1 MPQRIAIALLG
12 IAFLSACATPVGVR
26 VAKPREVH
34 RYLTQNVLSADE
46 PSTYSEIELRRYG
59 LHSLHEDD
67 PDAALA
73 QLHERALAAGLPPD
87 ALFALAELS
96 FMRAESDHDPGRFAA
111 AAHYAFA
118 FLFPEEARE
127 PLDPL
132 DPRSRTAADLYN
144 RAIASAFQRA
154 PGGDV
159 VWREGGVLEMPIGR
173 FERVDGPPPDL
184 GGYAIESF
192 YPVAELEVLGMRNR
206 YRRPGIGAPLAARL
220 APTPESET
228 QPVELASSVQLP
240 LTATLRLDEPL
251 AQLRAGAFEGR
262 VDLFPSLEVEKI
274 DVGGRAVALEA
285 EPTAALAAGLTESR
299 FWRQELS
306 AFLGNLLGMRG
317 ESGVFAL
324 RPYRSGR
331 IPVVFVHGTASS
343 PGRWANMLNDLIAG
357 KRIRHRFAFWF
368 FRYDSGN
375 PIAYSA
381 WQLRDRLQ
389 RAVERADPG
398 GGDPCLRD
406 MLVLGHS
413 QGGLLTKLTSI
424 DSGTA
429 FWDTVSSTPLEETRF
444 SDENKE
450 FLRNVLFVEPLPF
463 VRRVIFLAT
472 PHRGSYLAGPQFV
485 RRLAQRLVRL
495 PSDVVRM
502 SADFA
507 ALAPNRRIAGERV
520 PTSIDNMSPG
530 NPFIGALA
538 ELPVVPDVT
547 AHSIVAVDG
556 DGPLEKES
564 DGVVKYASAHVEG
577 VESELVVRSPH
588 SGMQDEAAT
597 IEEVRRVLL
606 EHGESSRCPVP
617 GVLR

>member
-1 MPQRIAIALLG
+1 MSRRIAVALLG
-12 IAFLSACATPVGVR
+12 LAFLSACATPVGVR
-26 VAKPREVH
+26 VAKPRAVH
-34 RYLTQNVLSADE
+34 RYLTQNVLSAGK
-46 PSTYSEIELRRYG
+46 PSTYSEIELRRYD
-59 LHSLHEDD
+59 LLDLYDDD
-67 PDAALA
+67 PDTALTR
-73 QLHERALAAGLPPD
+73 LHERALAAGLPAD

-96 FMRAESDHDPGRFAA
+96 FLRAEDDRDPGRFAA

-118 FLFPEEARE
+118 FLFPEEQRE

-144 RAIASAFQRA
+144 RSIASAFQRA

-159 VWREGGVLEMPIGR
+159 TLREGGLDMPIGH

-184 GGYAIESF
+184 GGYTLDGF
-192 YPVAELEVLGMRNR
+192 FPVAELEVRGLRNR

-220 APTPESET
+220 GPTPESER
-228 QPVELASSVQLP
+228 QPVPLARSAYMP
-240 LTATLRLDEPL
+240 LTATLRLKEPL
-251 AQLRAGAFEGR
+251 AQLRSGAFEGR
-262 VDLFPSLEVEKI
+262 VDLFPSLEVERI

-306 AFLGNLLGMRG
+306 AFLGNLLGVRG

-381 WQLRDRLQ
+381 WQLRDALQ
-389 RAVERADPG
+389 RAVERTDPG
-398 GGDPCLRD
+398 GSDPCLRD
-406 MLVLGHS
+406 MVVLGHS
-413 QGGLLTKLTSI
+413 QGGLLTKLTAI

-429 FWDTVSSTPLEETRF
+429 FWDTVSNTPLEETRF
-444 SDENKE
+444 SDEDKAL
-450 FLRNVLFVEPLPF
+450 LRNVLFVDPLPF

-485 RRLAQRLVRL
+485 RRLAQRLIRL
-495 PSDVVRM
+495 PSDVVRV
-502 SADFA
+502 SADIA
-507 ALAPNRRIAGERV
+507 AVAPSSRIGGERI

-530 NPFIGALA
+530 NPFIRTLV
-538 ELPVVPDVT
+538 EIPVVPKVT
-547 AHSIVAVDG
+547 AHSIIAVEG
-556 DGPLEKES
+556 EGPIEEGS
-564 DGVVKYASAHVEG
+564 DGVVKYQSAHVAG
-577 VESELVVRSPH
+577 VESELVVHSPH
-588 SGMQDEAAT
+588 SGMQDKAAT
-597 IEEVRRVLL
+597 IEEVRRILL
-606 EHGESSRCPVP
+606 DHSAGSTCPQP
-617 GVLR
+617 ELH